1 MEPGEPLAH
10 ADGDGGLVV
19 AGGLIDGPGGAGEDA
34 VDGGGQQ
41 ALAVEVCLGVR
52 AVIVIRHH
60 IIPDDI
66 ADVKGLLPAG
76 GLAGDHDGVRLHAVL
91 RQHGGI
97 HRGIGVLQGQV
108 VAEIRVDVQ
117 ETDDPGVQ
125 GVLVREHVDHHVIL
139 QPRQVLP
146 GGVGD
151 VVDAA
156 ARQVDL
162 GPLLR
167 NLGQQQVEHQHRHH
181 RQSRQPGRK
190 GAPAGGVAPCGL
202 PQAALPI
209 DTFHVH
215 TPPLSSTGASG

>member
-1 MEPGEPLAH
+1 M
-10 ADGDGGLVV
+10 
-19 AGGLIDGPGGAGEDA
+19 AGGLIDGPGGAGEHA

-97 HRGIGVLQGQV
+97 DRGIRVLQGQAA
-108 VAEIRVDVQ
+108 AEVRVDVQ

-167 NLGQQQVEHQHRHH
+167 ELSQQQVEHQHRHH
-181 RQSRQPGRK
+181 GQGRQSGGE
-190 GAPAGGVAPCGL
+190 GAPAGGMASRGL
-202 PQAALPI
+202 PQTVFPI
-209 DTFHVH
+209 HMFHVH
-215 TPPLSSTGASG
+215 APPLSSSGASG